1 MALPQHIEKWTADY
15 RCKRYPDAVATV
27 ERIYNKY
34 YPLKQQFISKLKN
47 PRPYMEESLMKD
59 VSPEDSKEFMAALSK
74 LIPTSLYVKR
84 CGRGHRHGK
93 KQWCNT
99 LPVDKAERF
108 SIYIYQ
114 RFGR

>member
-1 MALPQHIEKWTADY
+1 MSLPKHIEKFTQADL
-15 RCKRYPDAVATV
+15 RLLHPDAVATV
-27 ERIYNKY
+27 ERIYSKY

-74 LIPTSLYVKR
+74 LIPTTLYVKR

-114 RFGR
+114 RYSR